1 LRVAVIGAGKMG
13 RWFSRFFKGEGYSVV
28 VSSRTR
34 SKAEALGDEFGAE
47 VADGNVEAVQ
57 GADWILVCVSLDGLE
72 PVLKEIGSHIQAG
85 QAVMDIGSIK
95 EIPVQLLHKYVENGV
110 TLGTH
115 PVFGPGAKN
124 LRGQNFVLTPVDEE
138 ERDFAAEFRGW
149 LEERG
154 AEVSVLSPRR
164 HDELMALVLGF
175 PHFVGLV
182 AGDALVNRSDFV
194 EAKRVGGAS
203 YKLLLTLAG
212 AVAAEEP
219 VFYSNLH
226 MSLPEMEQI
235 EELFLSKVEEWLR
248 LVKRKDCDGFGRK
261 MVEVKKRLEELDAD
275 FELYY
280 RLMYRLLDDYSRG

>member
-13 RWFSRFFKGEGYSVV
+13 RWFTRFFKDEGYSVV

-57 GADWILVCVSLDGLE
+57 GADWVLLCVSLDGLE
-72 PVLKEIGSHIQAG
+72 SVLKEIGSHIQTG
-85 QAVMDIGSIK
+85 QAVMDIGSVK

-124 LRGQNFVLTPVDEE
+124 LEGQNFVLTPVDEE
-138 ERDFAAEFRGW
+138 EKRFAVEFRGW

-154 AEVSVLSPRR
+154 AEVSVLAPRR

-182 AGDALVNRSDFV
+182 AGDALVNCSDFV
-194 EAKRVGGAS
+194 DAKRVGGAT

-212 AVAAEEP
+212 AVAAE
-219 VFYSNLH
+219 
-226 MSLPEMEQI
+226 
-235 EELFLSKVEEWLR
+235 
-248 LVKRKDCDGFGRK
+248 
-261 MVEVKKRLEELDAD
+261 
-275 FELYY
+275 
-280 RLMYRLLDDYSRG
+280 

>member
-13 RWFSRFFKGEGYSVV
+13 RWFTRFFKDKGCSVV

-34 SKAEALGDEFGAE
+34 SKAEALKKEFGAE
-47 VADGNVEAVQ
+47 AADNYVEAVQ
-57 GADWILVCVSLDGLE
+57 GADWILLCVSLEGLE
-72 PVLKEIGSHIQAG
+72 PVLKEIGAHVRSG
-85 QAVMDIGSIK
+85 QAVMDISSVK
-95 EIPVQLLHKYVENGV
+95 EIPVQLLHKHVKNGV

-115 PVFGPGAKN
+115 PVFGPGAKS
-124 LRGQNFVLTPVDEE
+124 LEGQNFVLTPIDEE
-138 ERDFAAEFRGW
+138 ERHFAEEFKNW
-149 LEERG
+149 LEEWG

-182 AGDALVNRSDFV
+182 AGDALVNCSDFV
-194 EAKRVGGAS
+194 DAKRVGGAT

-235 EELFLSKVEEWLR
+235 EQLFLSKVEEWLK
-248 LVKRKDCDGFGRK
+248 LVKTKDCGGFGHK
-261 MVEVKKRLEELDAD
+261 MEEVKKRLRELDPD
-275 FELYY
+275 FERYY
-280 RLMYRLLDDYSRG
+280 RLMYRLLGSS

>member
-13 RWFSRFFKGEGYSVV
+13 RWFTRFFKDEGYSVV

-34 SKAEALGDEFGAE
+34 SKAEALGDEFGVE
-47 VADGNVEAVQ
+47 VADNYVDAVQ
-57 GADWILVCVSLDGLE
+57 DADWILLCVSLDGLE

-95 EIPVQLLHKYVENGV
+95 EIPVNLLHKYVENGV

-124 LRGQNFVLTPVDEE
+124 LEGQNFVLTPFDEE
-138 ERDFAAEFRGW
+138 ERGFAAEFRGW

-182 AGDALVNRSDFV
+182 AGDALVNCSDFV
-194 EAKRVGGAS
+194 EAKKVGGAT

-235 EELFLSKVEEWLR
+235 EELFLEKVEEWLK
-248 LVKRKDCDGFGRK
+248 LVKAKNCEGFSSK
-261 MVEVKKRLEELDAD
+261 MNEVKKRFRETDPDYER
-275 FELYY
+275 YY
-280 RLMYRLLDDYSRG
+280 SLMYKILGKSKA